1 MGGNYPDSIDIPAGM
16 LDMIFAEDSEWYNEL
31 IDYLVNETDYE
42 YLNDDEII
50 ELGLTVPDG
59 AYGDAFFRDDAGNVY
74 EGELNG
80 PKNPDGSQ
88 RYSFN
93 KISISET

>member
-1 MGGNYPDSIDIPAGM
+1 MEGAFPEFIDIPAGM

-42 YLNDDEII
+42 SLNDDEII

-59 AYGDAFFRDDAGNVY
+59 AYGDAFFRDNAGHVYEGVY

-80 PKNPDGSQ
+80 PKNPDGSL
-88 RYSFN
+88 RYFF
-93 KISISET
+93 TRAQ